1 MVEMEAMMEAMAVDR
16 VEAEAMV
23 AVARMEMMA
32 AMEMEEVEAMMEVV
46 EMVQMVVQVEA
57 MVQMVTQVPVAT
69 TATDSTTCSSS
80 TTLTKLFFKLLKPLL
95 WRARDCLDGA
105 SLLPELLVL
114 SEWESPFSL
123 QTRGSFWMRTLFQE
137 LH

>member
-1 MVEMEAMMEAMAVDR
+1 
-16 VEAEAMV
+16 
-23 AVARMEMMA
+23 
-32 AMEMEEVEAMMEVV
+32 MMEVV
-46 EMVQMVVQVEA
+46 EMVQMVVPVEMEA

-95 WRARDCLDGA
+95 WRARDCLEGA

-114 SEWESPFSL
+114 SEWELPFSL
-123 QTRGSFWMRTLFQE
+123 QTRGSFWMRPLFQE
-137 LH
+137 LPRVRSRLQDIRNGPPKDLQNGATLKCDLVTCKTYS